1 MASQHTAEE
10 EEHLR
15 TLTWLAYLEKQT
27 HGSTMVKKKWE
38 KGDCIEKKKL
48 ELKWEKAFSMVS
60 VHAQR
65 SPSVF
70 TYSFEKCCMP
80 AKRSTSEQDITF
92 MSKFQ

>member
-1 MASQHTAEE
+1 MAGQHTAEE

-27 HGSTMVKKKWE
+27 HGSTMVKRMG
-38 KGDCIEKKKL
+38 KGRLHRKKKKL

-80 AKRSTSEQDITF
+80 AKRSTS
-92 MSKFQ
+92 